1 MRLRLKVT
9 AEGQLKQSHHGSLDP
24 HITAVPTLQS
34 ILSHINSMHAT
45 NRAAAIR
52 RPRQHGFINICHIG
66 CGLSSALDPW
76 HQNKPPWRHVE
87 ALI

>member
-9 AEGQLKQSHHGSLDP
+9 AEGQLKQSHHGSLGP
-24 HITAVPTLQS
+24 HITVVPTLQS
-34 ILSHINSMHAT
+34 IRSHITRMHAT
-45 NRAAAIR
+45 NRAAAVR
-52 RPRQHGFINICHIG
+52 RPCRHGFINICHV
-66 CGLSSALDPW
+66 CRGLTTALDPW